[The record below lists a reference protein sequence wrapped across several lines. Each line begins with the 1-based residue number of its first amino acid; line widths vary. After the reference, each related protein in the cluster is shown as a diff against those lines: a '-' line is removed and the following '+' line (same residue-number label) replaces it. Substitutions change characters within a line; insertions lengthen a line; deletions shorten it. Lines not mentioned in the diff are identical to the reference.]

1 MTQLSIELTWLC
13 LVTLFTSLMWAPYII
28 NRIIESGI
36 WPALYNP
43 QPDTRPKAQW
53 AERMMRAHDNAVE
66 NLVIFAP
73 LVILIEITQSHS
85 ELSAFAVMLYF
96 YARLIHFAA
105 FTFAVPLV
113 RVPAFVVGFAAQFML
128 GLSLLNII

>member
-1 MTQLSIELTWLC
+1 MAISNEIIWLSI
-13 LVTLFTSLMWAPYII
+13 VTLFTSIMWIPYII
-28 NRIIESGI
+28 NRMAETGI

-85 ELSAFAVMLYF
+85 AYSAFAVELYF
-96 YARLIHFAA
+96 YSRLTHFLA
-105 FTFAVPLV
+105 FTFAIPLI
-113 RVPAFVVGFAAQFML
+113 RVVAFLCGFFAQLIL

>member
-1 MTQLSIELTWLC
+1 MTLSTELYWLC
-13 LVTLFTSLMWAPYII
+13 LVTLFTSMMWCPYII
-28 NRIIESGI
+28 NRMIEMGL

-43 QPDTRPKAQW
+43 QPDTRPKTQW

-73 LVILIEITQSHS
+73 LVIIIEITQSNTDMT
-85 ELSAFAVMLYF
+85 AFAVILYF
-96 YARLIHFAA
+96 FARLIHFFV
-105 FTFAVPLV
+105 FTFAVPLI
-113 RVPAFVVGFAAQFML
+113 RVPAFLAGFSAQLIL